1 MSSSIRSVVEQMAA
15 EEIDPAAFGGG
26 LSQKYS
32 TSLVK
37 VDEEGG
43 IQCYIVL
50 DPFDRER
57 IDSLQTYSV
66 RIEREEGTLQL
77 VQAWVPYDAMRLIS
91 ELPFVSRVQ
100 PPDYPAP
107 R

>member
-1 MSSSIRSVVEQMAA
+1 MAA